1 MASIGNLEVDVEVK
15 SNPEKFWNGI
25 RDSDKIFPTAFPE
38 LYKSIEILEGD
49 GKAVG
54 SVRLVKFAEGL
65 PMVSMCK
72 EKVEVVDEEKKTVGY
87 SIVEGD
93 VLSFYKSF
101 KAQLV
106 VEPKEEGSLV
116 KWTCEFEKSKD
127 DAPDPEIIFKAFAV
141 KTFQDLDAYLIKAN

>member
-54 SVRLVKFAEGL
+54 SVRLVKFAEGTL
-65 PMVSMCK
+65 NLSYYTYN
-72 EKVEVVDEEKKTVGY
+72 VVVYFLLRTLFATK
-87 SIVEGD
+87 
-93 VLSFYKSF
+93 
-101 KAQLV
+101 LV
-106 VEPKEEGSLV
+106 DIRH
-116 KWTCEFEKSKD
+116 F
-127 DAPDPEIIFKAFAV
+127 
-141 KTFQDLDAYLIKAN
+141 

>member
-1 MASIGNLEVDVEVK
+1 
-15 SNPEKFWNGI
+15 
-25 RDSDKIFPTAFPE
+25 
-38 LYKSIEILEGD
+38 
-49 GKAVG
+49 
-54 SVRLVKFAEGL
+54 
-65 PMVSMCK
+65 MVSMCK